1 MHDKQRGI
9 NERRHLS
16 LLTVVRKS
24 RMASMLSMCGGDEEE
39 QAICSFGML
48 VDCANTAM
56 VE

>member
-16 LLTVVRKS
+16 LLTVVRKT